1 MDSQPLAEPALTPLE
16 QVQFGR
22 QVVAAYADALETM
35 AGQLDASFCQA
46 AQLLYECTGS
56 VIVSG
61 IGKAGL
67 IGQKIAAT
75 LSSIGTRSHF
85 LHPAEAM
92 HGDLGRIHRDDVVMM
107 FSQSGETEEV
117 IRLLPSINEFGVPL
131 LAVTCR
137 PQSTLGRAA
146 QVVLNLGP
154 IEEACPLGLAPTT
167 SAAAMLAMGDS
178 LALVVS
184 RMRRF
189 EAADF
194 ARFHPGGSLGFRLS
208 HVEDHMRPLV
218 ECRLAR
224 DSMTVRAVFSQWSR
238 PGRRTG
244 AVMIVDQANRLVG
257 LFTDSDLARLFERH
271 NEQALDG
278 PVRAVMTPRPFSV
291 TIGTRM
297 SEAIELLSQRRISE
311 LPVVDPAGCPLGLID
326 VTDIM
331 ARLPKQAAPAAE
343 QASGKGADGDVP
355 PLAKTA

>member
-1 MDSQPLAEPALTPLE
+1 MDAQPLAEPALTPLE
-16 QVQFGR
+16 QVQCGR
-22 QVVAAYADALETM
+22 QVVAAYASTLETM
-35 AGQLDASFCQA
+35 AGQLDAEFCRA
-46 AQLLYECTGS
+46 AQLLFDCTGS

-61 IGKAGL
+61 MGKAGL
-67 IGQKIAAT
+67 IGQKVAAT
-75 LSSIGTRSHF
+75 LASIGTRSHF

-107 FSQSGETEEV
+107 FSQSGETDEIV
-117 IRLLPSINEFGVPL
+117 RLLPSITEFGVPL

-137 PQSTLGRAA
+137 PHSTLGRAA

-167 SAAAMLAMGDS
+167 SAAAMLAMGDAV
-178 LALVVS
+178 ALVVS

-208 HVEDHMRPLV
+208 RVEDHMRPLS
-218 ECRLAR
+218 ECRIAR
-224 DSMTVRAVFSQWSR
+224 DTQTVRAVFSQWSK

-244 AVMIVDQANRLVG
+244 AIMVVDQANRLVG
-257 LFTDSDLARLFERH
+257 LFTDSDLARLFERRK
-271 NEQALDG
+271 EQALDG
-278 PVRAVMTPRPFSV
+278 PMRAVMTPRPFSV
-291 TIGTRM
+291 AHGTRM

-311 LPVVDPAGCPLGLID
+311 LPVVDQAGCPLGLID

-331 ARLPKQAAPAAE
+331 AYLPKQQAASPAP
-343 QASGKGADGDVP
+343 GKQADGDLP
-355 PLAKTA
+355 PFAKTA